1 MPPIRRTPRNLSLVQ
16 RHVPEA
22 SGLGTQP
29 IDLARRIGGKST
41 PVQPASAGSA
51 PLDPR
56 QTMIG
61 VGLWI
66 ETGAR
71 PTPRALDVGATVPA
85 RPRGSEPER
94 IRELA
99 HARELEHAHE
109 LERIRELTHARELQR
124 RRGPSPAV
132 PPSAMPP
139 SAMPPSAVP
148 PSAVPPSAVPSPA
161 RPASPETPP
170 PAARASSQA
179 EPGLFRKAALDARRV
194 DGVEVDFMTGVQR
207 KTWSLLLL
215 LLSLIGLSFA
225 CAALA
230 TVEVTAQAAGV
241 LRAPNGLRP
250 VASVL
255 AGSITE
261 VLVRGGD
268 AVEAGQVVARL
279 EATELRATL
288 ESRARELDIVRD
300 DVTRADRHDREIET
314 QTASAMRRRRAA
326 LEQRIAINS
335 ERLKQRRSQH
345 EDLDTLVQRG
355 GASRAE
361 GLSAKESMQEA
372 SESVSSLGL
381 ELALL
386 DLEIS
391 DRARQWQERESS
403 RRTQL
408 SRAEANVEEA
418 QTLLAASEIR
428 APASGRVESLLASP
442 GSVVPAGAVLA
453 NIVPEGAPR
462 TLVGFVPSREIAF
475 IAAGAPATVEVQ
487 SLPVSEFGLGKARV
501 SRVSTDVATPAE
513 VQATLGEALAGSVVR
528 VELELCASDSSAR
541 MDAHLRSGERVKIR
555 LHRRERRLITLL
567 FDFVQRWVE

>member
-1 MPPIRRTPRNLSLVQ
+1 
-16 RHVPEA
+16 
-22 SGLGTQP
+22 
-29 IDLARRIGGKST
+29 
-41 PVQPASAGSA
+41 
-51 PLDPR
+51 
-56 QTMIG
+56 
-61 VGLWI
+61 
-66 ETGAR
+66 
-71 PTPRALDVGATVPA
+71 
-85 RPRGSEPER
+85 
-94 IRELA
+94 
-99 HARELEHAHE
+99 
-109 LERIRELTHARELQR
+109 
-124 RRGPSPAV
+124 
-132 PPSAMPP
+132 
-139 SAMPPSAVP
+139 
-148 PSAVPPSAVPSPA
+148 
-161 RPASPETPP
+161 
-170 PAARASSQA
+170 
-179 EPGLFRKAALDARRV
+179 
-194 DGVEVDFMTGVQR
+194 MTGVQR

-230 TVEVTAQAAGV
+230 TVEVTAEAAGV

-453 NIVPEGAPR
+453 SCRAGRSRSSRRAPR
-462 TLVGFVPSREIAF
+462 RPSRCSRCRSASSAWARRAS
-475 IAAGAPATVEVQ
+475 AACRRTWRRPPRCRRPSAKRWLDRSCASSSSCARRTPARAWTLTCAPA
-487 SLPVSEFGLGKARV
+487 
-501 SRVSTDVATPAE
+501 
-513 VQATLGEALAGSVVR
+513 
-528 VELELCASDSSAR
+528 SA
-541 MDAHLRSGERVKIR
+541 
-555 LHRRERRLITLL
+555 
-567 FDFVQRWVE
+567 